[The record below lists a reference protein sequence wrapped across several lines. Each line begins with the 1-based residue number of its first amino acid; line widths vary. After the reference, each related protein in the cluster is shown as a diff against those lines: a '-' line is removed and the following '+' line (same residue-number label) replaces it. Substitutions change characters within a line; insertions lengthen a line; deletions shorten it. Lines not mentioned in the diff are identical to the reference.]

1 MSDSRANAYW
11 EGSTLIL
18 RASSFG
24 GCIGALVRSAQGLT
38 ASPPPAKM
46 LERFEQGNTAEPII
60 VEELKRRGFILTNTH
75 SDDGGQL
82 ELGIDIAGKVVIRC
96 HPDGLINR
104 TPDDAEWPL
113 ATEVLEI
120 KALRPSF
127 DRGFR
132 PYEWQNSIE
141 VAASGFG
148 LCKVYGEKDEH
159 GELVRDSEGNVEL
172 DIVPQPHPTYSL
184 VEIKRR
190 ALEIY
195 RAALNGRV
203 VDCDLRQY
211 PCGFYREE
219 GTLCHWS
226 PESKAAERAKVEE
239 LPIPEAK
246 VAEYIGMKADADQM
260 AADVEELKTTF
271 KDMVKDRPG
280 DKYRAGRL
288 MFTKSPGRKTLDRK
302 ALEKAHPDID
312 FAQYEKTGKPSW
324 RMDITESDASNA
336 TD

>member
-1 MSDSRANAYW
+1 MGDDRSNAYW
-11 EGSTLIL
+11 EGATLIL

-24 GCIGALVRSAQGLT
+24 GCIGALIRSAQGLT
-38 ASPPPAKM
+38 ASPPPAKT
-46 LERFEQGNTAEPII
+46 LERFEQGNIAEPII

-82 ELGIDIAGKVVIRC
+82 ELEIDIAGKVKIRC

-104 TPDDAEWPL
+104 TPEDAEWPC

-127 DRGFR
+127 DRSFR

-141 VAASGFG
+141 VAASGFS
-148 LCKVYGEKDEH
+148 LCKVYGTKDEN
-159 GELVRDSEGNVEL
+159 GELVRDSESNVEL
-172 DIVPQPHPTYSL
+172 DIVPQLHPTYSL
-184 VEIKRR
+184 VDIKRR
-190 ALEIY
+190 ALDIY

-203 VDCDLRQY
+203 LECDIKQW

-226 PESKAAERAKVEE
+226 PEDAAAKRAEIEE

-246 VAEYIGMKADADQM
+246 VAEYIGMKTDADQM
-260 AADVEELKTTF
+260 SADAEELKTTF

-280 DKYRAGRL
+280 DKYKAGRL
-288 MFTKSPGRKTLDRK
+288 VFTRTPGRKTLDK
-302 ALEKAHPDID
+302 KQLVKDHPEID
-312 FAQYEKTGKPSW
+312 LAKYEKVGKDSW
-324 RMDITESDASNA
+324 RMDITDP
-336 TD
+336 